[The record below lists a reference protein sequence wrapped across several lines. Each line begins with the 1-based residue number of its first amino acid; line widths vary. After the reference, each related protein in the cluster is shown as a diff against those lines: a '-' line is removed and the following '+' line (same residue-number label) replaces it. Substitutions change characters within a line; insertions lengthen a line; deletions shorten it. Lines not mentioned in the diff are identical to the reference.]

1 MRRRIIFLFLILIV
15 LMSSVVLSLTA
26 NDYFEFASTKYL
38 EGDNNG
44 ALSEINKALAIDK
57 AHAGALD
64 LRAAILQE
72 RAAQTPLEKVLA
84 SPTVVTPKPEIKEKV
99 VIKRVEAPPVIV
111 EKIIERIVERKRD
124 IAVPKVEESRNEVL
138 VVGTTFSIIIGALL
152 ALLFWR
158 VIYGWFHSSYVY
170 CSECRGINQK
180 NAEFCK
186 KCGLRLKAAQ
196 FTDEQK
202 QWFDK
207 FHWNKNPFTLNVM
220 PNTYAGHQTEIA
232 IIEEKLN
239 TLSGHI
245 LVVGGL
251 GTGKTTLLQLLERHL
266 KGKFETIY
274 LVRPPARPEEVI
286 DLIAATISKKTKD
299 TRKYS
304 VYEFRNLCKK
314 YKKNILI
321 LLDEAHELNDNIEQF
336 IRILG
341 DLHNVF
347 LVLAGLPQTRE
358 CLKRDLPALFD
369 RIVESILLGALSRE
383 ETREL
388 IQKRILNA
396 SGKGLGPFTV
406 AAVDKIYDLGFG
418 IPRGI
423 LKICDWIVTQAI
435 KENKTQIDAADIVKY
450 NEEMKRIKLNDTGG
464 EAKNE

>member
-1 MRRRIIFLFLILIV
+1 MIQA
-15 LMSSVVLSLTA
+15 LTA
-26 NDYFEFASTKYL
+26 DEYFEFASTKYL

-44 ALSEINKALAIDK
+44 ALSEIQKALAIDK
-57 AHAGALD
+57 SHAGALE
-64 LRAAILQE
+64 LKAVISQEMAI
-72 RAAQTPLEKVLA
+72 QTPLEKVLV
-84 SPTVVTPKPEIKEKV
+84 SPTVTIPKPESKEKV
-99 VIKRVEAPPVIV
+99 VIKKVVEPPVVI
-111 EKIIERIVERKRD
+111 EKVIERIVEKRVE
-124 IAVPKVEESRNEVL
+124 VPAQKTKQRIKDGRFDVFI
-138 VVGTTFSIIIGALL
+138 VGTTFSIIIGALL
-152 ALLFWR
+152 ALL
-158 VIYGWFHSSYVY
+158 VGKIIYGWFHSSYVY
-170 CSECRGINQK
+170 CSECRAVNQK
-180 NAEFCK
+180 TTEFCK
-186 KCGLRLKAAQ
+186 KCGLRLRAAQ

-202 QWFDK
+202 HWFDK
-207 FHWNKNPFTLNVM
+207 FHWKKNPFTLNVM

-251 GTGKTTLLQLLERHL
+251 GTGKTTLLQLLEMHL
-266 KGKFETIY
+266 KSKFETIY
-274 LVRPPARPEEVI
+274 LVRPPSRPEEVI

-304 VYEFRNLCKK
+304 VYEFRSLCKK

-321 LLDEAHELNDNIEQF
+321 LLDEAHELNDKIEQF

-383 ETREL
+383 ETKEL
-388 IQKRILNA
+388 IQKRILNV

-406 AAVDKIYDLGFG
+406 AAVDKIYDIGFG

-423 LKICDWIVTQAI
+423 LKICDWVTTQAI
-435 KENKTQIDAADIVKY
+435 KENKTQIDAADIIKY
-450 NEEMKRIKLNDTGG
+450 NEEMKRIKLRDNGG
-464 EAKNE
+464 ENKNG